1 MIKQQLHSLHDLQEL
16 LCTELR
22 LTSLYK
28 ALLELKDDSD
38 FNDLPFCEQ
47 MYQVATVC
55 KAKRLENRYKNL
67 KRKSNMTSSAVLP
80 APDTVAKDC
89 GLTPSKMQLIVDK
102 ILEKSFQV
110 IIITGA
116 CGVGK
121 TTLGITLLELALRQG
136 KKAFYSDYALQMYNI
151 SNFYADRAKYAE
163 QIVKVSSQDVVMLDD
178 VFMGISFE
186 NEPCCL
192 KDLIDSCILN
202 RCTLLLV
209 TQKDV
214 GDWYDYLNKCNP
226 ELVLTVEAFIDR
238 VTESPII
245 VNLDGESRRQN
256 KNGAVTI
263 KASIKQFKDSL
274 DKPSKETSKPK
285 KEVKTNG

>member
-1 MIKQQLHSLHDLQEL
+1 
-16 LCTELR
+16 
-22 LTSLYK
+22 
-28 ALLELKDDSD
+28 
-38 FNDLPFCEQ
+38 
-47 MYQVATVC
+47 
-55 KAKRLENRYKNL
+55 
-67 KRKSNMTSSAVLP
+67 
-80 APDTVAKDC
+80 
-89 GLTPSKMQLIVDK
+89 
-102 ILEKSFQV
+102 
-110 IIITGA
+110 
-116 CGVGK
+116 
-121 TTLGITLLELALRQG
+121 
-136 KKAFYSDYALQMYNI
+136 MYNI
-151 SNFYADRAKYAE
+151 SNFYTDRAKYAE
-163 QIVKVSSQDVVMLDD
+163 QIVKISSQDVVMLDD
-178 VFMGISFE
+178 AFMSIGFE

>member
-22 LTSLYK
+22 LTTLYQ
-28 ALLELKDDSD
+28 ALVELKDDSA
-38 FNDLPFCEQ
+38 FNDLPFSEQ

-80 APDTVAKDC
+80 VPDTVAKDC

>member
-1 MIKQQLHSLHDLQEL
+1 
-16 LCTELR
+16 
-22 LTSLYK
+22 
-28 ALLELKDDSD
+28 
-38 FNDLPFCEQ
+38 
-47 MYQVATVC
+47 
-55 KAKRLENRYKNL
+55 
-67 KRKSNMTSSAVLP
+67 
-80 APDTVAKDC
+80 
-89 GLTPSKMQLIVDK
+89 
-102 ILEKSFQV
+102 
-110 IIITGA
+110 
-116 CGVGK
+116 
-121 TTLGITLLELALRQG
+121 
-136 KKAFYSDYALQMYNI
+136 MYNI

-214 GDWYDYLNKCNP
+214 GDWY